1 VGRLFWK
8 FFAFVWLAQVA
19 GIVAIGSAFWLT
31 QRHSDSALDI
41 ESGPGAG
48 MRVEAAAGILK
59 YGGVDAF
66 KAWSEHEPPNPVFA
80 VDTSGSDVLQRPV
93 APNLVSHARQLR
105 ADEPRSHQVAD
116 VQGADG
122 RRYILFAA
130 AHEPGVNDEPGPPP
144 LDSAGGAPR
153 DGQPGRQAPPHAPG
167 PLGMT
172 GPPGPHDLFGG
183 RFRGLPLIPTLSTLV
198 ASLLTAVVLAWYVA
212 KPIRSL
218 RAAFN
223 GVAGGD
229 LALRV
234 MPLIGTR
241 QDELADL
248 GRDFDRMT
256 ERLQAAMEGQRRLL
270 HDVSHEVRS
279 PLARLQA
286 AVGLL
291 RRKYV
296 NEEQTVERIEEEI
309 VRIDRLVGD
318 LLKLSRI
325 EAGEMAGIEEDVDLH
340 ELVAEIVADANF
352 EAEGSG
358 RSIIWNNGASA
369 MLRGRPDILRVA
381 VENIVRNALKHAPES
396 RDITIETRV
405 DPARSL
411 YSIRVLDSGPGV
423 PLEEL
428 AKMFTPFFRSAQ
440 AAGTDGY
447 GLGLAI
453 ARRSIEAHGGSITA
467 ANRKEG
473 GLSVAIELPLSRAA
487 ATAPHSASS
496 A

>member
-1 VGRLFWK
+1 LGRLFWK
-8 FFAFVWLAQVA
+8 FFAFVWLAQFA

-31 QRHSDSALDI
+31 QRHSDNALDI
-41 ESGPGAG
+41 ESGPGTG
-48 MRVEAAAGILK
+48 MRLDAAANILK
-59 YGGVDAF
+59 YGGIDAF
-66 KAWSEHEPPNPVFA
+66 RAWSEHEPPNPVFA
-80 VDTSGSDVLQRPV
+80 VDASGSDVLQRPV
-93 APNLVSHARQLR
+93 APDLVSHARQLR
-105 ADEPRSHQVAD
+105 ADEPRSHQVVDA
-116 VQGADG
+116 QAADG

-130 AHEPGVNDEPGPPP
+130 AHEPGANDQPRPS
-144 LDSAGGAPR
+144 DSAGGAPQGDQADR
-153 DGQPGRQAPPHAPG
+153 DGPLRPPG
-167 PLGMT
+167 LGMA
-172 GPPGPHDLFGG
+172 GPPAPHDLFGG

-198 ASLLTAVVLAWYVA
+198 ASLLTAMLLAWYVA

-248 GRDFDRMT
+248 GRDFDRMA

-296 NEEQTVERIEEEI
+296 NDEQTVERIEEEI

-325 EAGEMAGIEEDVDLH
+325 EAGEMAGIEEEVDLH
-340 ELVAEIVADANF
+340 ELIAEIVADANF
-352 EAEGSG
+352 EAESSG
-358 RSIIWNNGASA
+358 RSIIWTNGASA

-396 RDITIETRV
+396 RDITIKTSI
-405 DPARSL
+405 DPARAV
-411 YSIRVLDSGPGV
+411 YTIRVLDSGPGV
-423 PLEEL
+423 PPEEL

-440 AAGTDGY
+440 AAGTEGY

-473 GLSVAIELPLSRAA
+473 GLSVAMELPLSRAA
-487 ATAPHSASS
+487 ASAPHAMPT

>member
-8 FFAFVWLAQVA
+8 FFAFVWLAQFA
-19 GIVAIGSAFWLT
+19 GIVAIGSAFWLA
-31 QRHSDSALDI
+31 QRHGDSALDI

-48 MRVEAAAGILK
+48 MRVEAAATILK
-59 YGGVDAF
+59 YGGIEAF

-93 APNLVSHARQLR
+93 TANLVSHARQLH

-130 AHEPGVNDEPGPPP
+130 AHEPGANDQPGPPP
-144 LDSAGGAPR
+144 DDPAGRAPE
-153 DGQPGRQAPPHAPG
+153 
-167 PLGMT
+167 
-172 GPPGPHDLFGG
+172 GPPGPRDFFGG
-183 RFRGLPLIPTLSTLV
+183 RFRGLPMIPALSTLV
-198 ASLLTAVVLAWYVA
+198 ASLLTAMLLAWYVA

-218 RAAFN
+218 RTAFN

-229 LALRV
+229 LGLRV

-248 GRDFDRMT
+248 GRDFDRMA

-296 NEEQTVERIEEEI
+296 DEEQTVERIEEEI

-340 ELVAEIVADANF
+340 ELIAEIVADANF

-358 RSIIWNNGASA
+358 RSIIWHNGASA

-381 VENIVRNALKHAPES
+381 IENIVRNALKHAPES
-396 RDITIETRV
+396 RDITLETRV
-405 DPARSL
+405 DPARSR

-473 GLSVAIELPLSRAA
+473 GLSVTIELPLSRAA
-487 ATAPHSASS
+487 ASAPHTLPPA
-496 A
+496 

>member
-1 VGRLFWK
+1 MGRLFWK
-8 FFAFVWLAQVA
+8 FFAFVWLAQLA

-31 QRHSDSALDI
+31 QRHSDSAVDI

-48 MRVEAAAGILK
+48 MRVDAAAGVLK
-59 YGGVDAF
+59 YGGLDAF
-66 KAWSEHEPPNPVFA
+66 KAWSEQAPPNPVFA
-80 VDTSGSDVLQRPV
+80 VDSSGNDVLQRPV
-93 APNLVSHARQLR
+93 APSLVLHARRLR
-105 ADEPRSHQVAD
+105 SDEPGSHQVTE

-122 RRYILFAA
+122 RRYLLFAA
-130 AHEPGVNDEPGPPP
+130 AHDPGAGDQPDRPPRDSAAGTTLEDGHGPPRPPGPP
-144 LDSAGGAPR
+144 
-153 DGQPGRQAPPHAPG
+153 
-167 PLGMT
+167 GMA
-172 GPPGPHDLFGG
+172 GPPGPRDLFGG
-183 RFRGLPLIPTLSTLV
+183 RFRGLPVIPTLSTLI
-198 ASLLTAVVLAWYVA
+198 ASLLTAMLLAWYVA

-218 RAAFN
+218 RTAFD

-229 LALRV
+229 LGARV
-234 MPLIGTR
+234 MPLIGRR

-248 GRDFDRMT
+248 GRDFDRMA

-296 NEEQTVERIEEEI
+296 NEEHTVERIEEEI
-309 VRIDRLVGD
+309 VRIDHLVGD

-325 EAGEMAGIEEDVDLH
+325 EAGEMAGIEEEVDLH
-340 ELVAEIVADANF
+340 ELIAEIVADANF

-358 RSIIWNNGASA
+358 RSIIWNNGAVA

-396 RDITIETRV
+396 RDITIETAV
-405 DPARSL
+405 DPARAI

-423 PLEEL
+423 PSEEL

-467 ANRKEG
+467 ANRQEG

-487 ATAPHSASS
+487 ASAPHSTPS

>member
-1 VGRLFWK
+1 MGRLVWK
-8 FFAFVWLAQVA
+8 FFAFVWLAQFA

-31 QRHSDSALDI
+31 QRHNDNALDL

-48 MRVEAAAGILK
+48 MRLDAAASILK
-59 YGGVDAF
+59 YGGIDAF
-66 KAWSEHEPPNPVFA
+66 RAWSEHEPPNPVFA
-80 VDTSGSDVLQRPV
+80 VDASGSDVLQRPV
-93 APNLVSHARQLR
+93 APTLVSHARQLR
-105 ADEPRSHQVAD
+105 ADEPHSHQVAD

-130 AHEPGVNDEPGPPP
+130 AHESGANDRPGPP
-144 LDSAGGAPR
+144 DSAGGAPQG
-153 DGQPGRQAPPHAPG
+153 DPPGRAGPLRPPE
-167 PLGMT
+167 PLGM
-172 GPPGPHDLFGG
+172 GRPPGPHDLFGG

-198 ASLLTAVVLAWYVA
+198 ASLLTAMLLAWYVA

-218 RAAFN
+218 RTAFN

-248 GRDFDRMT
+248 GRDFDRMA

-325 EAGEMAGIEEDVDLH
+325 EAGEMAGIEEEVDLH

-358 RSIIWNNGASA
+358 RSITWNNGASA
-369 MLRGRPDILRVA
+369 LLRGRPDILRVA
-381 VENIVRNALKHAPES
+381 VENIVRNALKHAPDS
-396 RDITIETRV
+396 RDITITTSV
-405 DPARSL
+405 DPARAV

-423 PLEEL
+423 PPEEL

-440 AAGTDGY
+440 AAGTEGY

-467 ANRKEG
+467 ANREEG

-487 ATAPHSASS
+487 ASAPRATPSA
-496 A
+496 

>member
-1 VGRLFWK
+1 MGRLFWK

-31 QRHSDSALDI
+31 QRHGDSALDI

-48 MRVEAAAGILK
+48 MRVDAAASILK
-59 YGGVDAF
+59 YGGIDAF
-66 KAWSEHEPPNPVFA
+66 KAWSEHESPNLVFA
-80 VDTSGSDVLQRPV
+80 VDSTGRDALQRSV
-93 APNLVSHARQLR
+93 APNLVAHARQLR
-105 ADEPRSHQVAD
+105 TDEPRSRQVAD

-130 AHEPGVNDEPGPPP
+130 AHEPGAHGEPGPPP
-144 LDSAGGAPR
+144 LDSAGGA
-153 DGQPGRQAPPHAPG
+153 QPPHPPG
-167 PLGMT
+167 PPGMA
-172 GPPGPHDLFGG
+172 GPPGPHDLLGG

-198 ASLLTAVVLAWYVA
+198 ASLLTAVLLAWYVA

-218 RAAFN
+218 RTAFN
-223 GVAGGD
+223 GVAGGN

-248 GRDFDRMT
+248 GRDFDRMA

-325 EAGEMAGIEEDVDLH
+325 EAGEMAGIEEEVDLH

-352 EAEGSG
+352 EVEGSN

-405 DPARSL
+405 DPARCL

-423 PLEEL
+423 PPEEL

-440 AAGTDGY
+440 AARTDGY

-487 ATAPHSASS
+487 ATAPRITPSA
-496 A
+496 

>member
-1 VGRLFWK
+1 MGRLFWK
-8 FFAFVWLAQVA
+8 FFAFVWLAQLA

-31 QRHSDSALDI
+31 QRHSDSAVDI

-48 MRVEAAAGILK
+48 MRVDAAAVVLK
-59 YGGVDAF
+59 YGGLEAF

-80 VDTSGSDVLQRPV
+80 VDGAGNDVLHRPV
-93 APNLVSHARQLR
+93 APSLVVHARQLR
-105 ADEPRSHQVAD
+105 ADEPRSRQVTE
-116 VQGADG
+116 VQDADG
-122 RRYILFAA
+122 RRYILFATA
-130 AHEPGVNDEPGPPP
+130 REPG
-144 LDSAGGAPR
+144 AG
-153 DGQPGRQAPPHAPG
+153 DQPGRPPGGARGASSPDSQRGPPRPPG
-167 PLGMT
+167 PLDIG
-172 GPPGPHDLFGG
+172 GPPGPRDLFGG
-183 RFRGLPLIPTLSTLV
+183 RFRGLPIIPTLSTLIG
-198 ASLLTAVVLAWYVA
+198 SLLTAMLLAWYFA

-218 RAAFN
+218 RSAFD

-229 LALRV
+229 LGLRV
-234 MPLIGTR
+234 MPLIGRR

-256 ERLQAAMEGQRRLL
+256 ERLQAAMEAQRRLL

-325 EAGEMAGIEEDVDLH
+325 EAGEMAGIEEEVDLH

-358 RSIIWNNGASA
+358 RSIIWSNGAVA

-396 RDITIETRV
+396 RDILIQTAV
-405 DPARSL
+405 DPARAIYTL
-411 YSIRVLDSGPGV
+411 RVLDSGPGV
-423 PLEEL
+423 PSEEL
-428 AKMFTPFFRSAQ
+428 AHMFTPFFRSTQ

-453 ARRSIEAHGGSITA
+453 ARRSVEAHGGSITA

-473 GLSVAIELPLSRAA
+473 GLSVTIELPLSRVAA
-487 ATAPHSASS
+487 SAPHPASS

>member
-8 FFAFVWLAQVA
+8 FFAFVWLAQFA

-31 QRHSDSALDI
+31 ARHIESPLDI
-41 ESGPGAG
+41 ESSPGTA
-48 MRVEAAAGILK
+48 MRVGAAASILE
-59 YGGVDAF
+59 YAGVDAF
-66 KAWSEHEPPNPVFA
+66 KAWSEREPPNPVFA
-80 VDTSGSDVLQRPV
+80 VDASGNDVLQRPV
-93 APNLVSHARQLR
+93 ASSLVLHARQLR
-105 ADEPRSHQVAD
+105 ADDPRSRLVSD
-116 VQGADG
+116 VRGANG
-122 RRYILFAA
+122 QRYLLFAA
-130 AHEPGVNDEPGPPP
+130 AHEPGAADPPGPPP
-144 LDSAGGAPR
+144 GSAGGLLGA
-153 DGQPGRQAPPHAPG
+153 GQSGLQGPAHPAGPPNIG
-167 PLGMT
+167 
-172 GPPGPHDLFGG
+172 GPPGPRDPFGG

-198 ASLLTAVVLAWYVA
+198 ASLLTAVLLAWYVA

-218 RAAFN
+218 RTAFD
-223 GVAGGD
+223 GVAGGN
-229 LALRV
+229 LSLRV

-296 NEEQTVERIEEEI
+296 NEEHTVERIEEEI

-358 RSIIWNNGASA
+358 RCIVWHNGVSA
-369 MLRGRPDILRVA
+369 ILRGRPDILRVA

-396 RDITIETRV
+396 RDITLETSV
-405 DPARSL
+405 DAARTT
-411 YSIRVLDSGPGV
+411 YRIRVLDSGPGV
-423 PLEEL
+423 PPDDL
-428 AKMFTPFFRSAQ
+428 AKMFTPFYRAAQ
-440 AAGTDGY
+440 AAGTEGY

-467 ANRKEG
+467 TNRKEG
-473 GLSVAIELPLSRAA
+473 GLAVEIELPLSRAA
-487 ATAPHSASS
+487 SPPSHKTTPA
-496 A
+496 

>member
-1 VGRLFWK
+1 MGRLFWK
-8 FFAFVWLAQVA
+8 FFAFVWLAQFA

-31 QRHSDSALDI
+31 QRHSDSAVDI

-48 MRVEAAAGILK
+48 MRVDAAASVLK
-59 YGGVDAF
+59 YGGLDAF

-80 VDTSGSDVLQRPV
+80 VDSSGSDILQRPV
-93 APNLVSHARQLR
+93 ASSLVLHARQLR
-105 ADEPRSHQVAD
+105 ADEPRTHQVAD

-122 RRYILFAA
+122 RRYLLFAA
-130 AHEPGVNDEPGPPP
+130 AHEPGANGQPDLPR
-144 LDSAGGAPR
+144 DAAGGAPP
-153 DGQPGRQAPPHAPG
+153 DGRQGPPRPPG

-172 GPPGPHDLFGG
+172 GPPGPRDMFGG
-183 RFRGLPLIPTLSTLV
+183 RLRGLPVLPTLSTLI
-198 ASLLTAVVLAWYVA
+198 ASLLTAMLLAWYVA

-218 RAAFN
+218 RTAFN

-229 LALRV
+229 LGLRV
-234 MPLIGTR
+234 MPLIGRR

-248 GRDFDRMT
+248 GRDFDRMA

-296 NEEQTVERIEEEI
+296 NEELTVERIEEEI

-325 EAGEMAGIEEDVDLH
+325 ESGEMAGIEEEVDLH
-340 ELVAEIVADANF
+340 ELIAEIVADANF
-352 EAEGSG
+352 EAESSG
-358 RSIIWNNGASA
+358 RSIIWNNGAVA

-381 VENIVRNALKHAPES
+381 VENIVRNALKHAPDS
-396 RDITIETRV
+396 RDITIETAV
-405 DPARSL
+405 DPARAV

-423 PLEEL
+423 PSEEL

-467 ANRKEG
+467 ANRQEG
-473 GLSVAIELPLSRAA
+473 GLSVAIELPLSRVAA
-487 ATAPHSASS
+487 SAPPATPSV
-496 A
+496 

>member
-1 VGRLFWK
+1 MGRLFWK
-8 FFAFVWLAQVA
+8 FFAFVWLAQFG
-19 GIVAIGSAFWLT
+19 GIVAIGSAFWLA
-31 QRHSDSALDI
+31 QKHIVSALDI
-41 ESGPGAG
+41 DPGPGAG
-48 MRVEAAAGILK
+48 MRVDAAANILK
-59 YGGVDAF
+59 YGGIDAF
-66 KAWSEHEPPNPVFA
+66 RAWSEHEPPNPVFA
-80 VDTSGSDVLQRPV
+80 VDTSGRDVLQRPV

-105 ADEPRSHQVAD
+105 ADEQDSRQVAD
-116 VQGADG
+116 VLGADG
-122 RRYILFAA
+122 RRYILFVA
-130 AHEPGVNDEPGPPP
+130 AHEPEADDRPSLPP
-144 LDSAGGAPR
+144 LDST
-153 DGQPGRQAPPHAPG
+153 GRAQAPHPPEA
-167 PLGMT
+167 LDMA
-172 GPPGPHDLFGG
+172 GPPGARELLGG

-198 ASLLTAVVLAWYVA
+198 ASLLTAMLLAWYVA

-218 RAAFN
+218 RTAFE

-229 LALRV
+229 LGLRV
-234 MPLIGTR
+234 MPLIGAR

-248 GRDFDRMT
+248 GRDFDRMA
-256 ERLQAAMEGQRRLL
+256 ERLQASMEGQRRLL

-358 RSIIWNNGASA
+358 RSIIWNNGAYA
-369 MLRGRPDILRVA
+369 TLRGRPDILRVA

-396 RDITIETRV
+396 RNITLETSV
-405 DPARSL
+405 DPAHSL

-423 PLEEL
+423 PPQEL

-467 ANRKEG
+467 TNRKEG
-473 GLSVAIELPLSRAA
+473 GLCVAIELPLSRAA
-487 ATAPHSASS
+487 ASAAHTAPSA
-496 A
+496 

>member
-1 VGRLFWK
+1 
-8 FFAFVWLAQVA
+8 
-19 GIVAIGSAFWLT
+19 
-31 QRHSDSALDI
+31 
-41 ESGPGAG
+41 
-48 MRVEAAAGILK
+48 
-59 YGGVDAF
+59 
-66 KAWSEHEPPNPVFA
+66 
-80 VDTSGSDVLQRPV
+80 
-93 APNLVSHARQLR
+93 
-105 ADEPRSHQVAD
+105 
-116 VQGADG
+116 
-122 RRYILFAA
+122 
-130 AHEPGVNDEPGPPP
+130 
-144 LDSAGGAPR
+144 
-153 DGQPGRQAPPHAPG
+153 
-167 PLGMT
+167 
-172 GPPGPHDLFGG
+172 
-183 RFRGLPLIPTLSTLV
+183 
-198 ASLLTAVVLAWYVA
+198 
-212 KPIRSL
+212 
-218 RAAFN
+218 
-223 GVAGGD
+223 
-229 LALRV
+229 
-234 MPLIGTR
+234 
-241 QDELADL
+241 
-248 GRDFDRMT
+248 
-256 ERLQAAMEGQRRLL
+256 MEGQRRLL

-381 VENIVRNALKHAPES
+381 VENIVRNALKHAPQS
-396 RDITIETRV
+396 RDITIETSV
-405 DPARSL
+405 DPAQRL
-411 YSIRVLDSGPGV
+411 YCIRVLDSGPGV
-423 PLEEL
+423 PPQEL

-473 GLSVAIELPLSRAA
+473 GLSVAIELPRDRPDPYAA
-487 ATAPHSASS
+487 RR
-496 A
+496 

>member
-1 VGRLFWK
+1 MGRLFWK
-8 FFAFVWLAQVA
+8 FFAFVWLAQFA

-31 QRHSDSALDI
+31 RHSDSAPDI

-48 MRVEAAAGILK
+48 MRVDAAANILK
-59 YGGVDAF
+59 YGGIDAF
-66 KAWSEHEPPNPVFA
+66 KAWSEHEPPNKVFA
-80 VDTSGSDVLQRPV
+80 VDTSGRDLLQRPV
-93 APNLVSHARQLR
+93 APNLVSHARQLH
-105 ADEPRSHQVAD
+105 ADEPHSAQVAD
-116 VQGADG
+116 VQSADG

-130 AHEPGVNDEPGPPP
+130 AHEPAANDEPGPPP
-144 LDSAGGAPR
+144 RDSAEGALQA
-153 DGQPGRQAPPHAPG
+153 GQPGRQGPPRPPG
-167 PLGMT
+167 PPDMA
-172 GPPGPHDLFGG
+172 GPPGPRYPFGG
-183 RFRGLPLIPTLSTLV
+183 RFRGLPVIPTFSTLV
-198 ASLLTAVVLAWYVA
+198 ASLLTAMLLAWYVA

-218 RAAFN
+218 RTAFN

-248 GRDFDRMT
+248 GRDFDRMA

-296 NEEQTVERIEEEI
+296 NEVQTVERIEEEI

-325 EAGEMAGIEEDVDLH
+325 EAGEMAGIEEEVDLH
-340 ELVAEIVADANF
+340 ELIAEIVADANF

-358 RSIIWNNGASA
+358 RSLIWNNGASA

-396 RDITIETRV
+396 RDITIETRL
-405 DPARSL
+405 DSARSL
-411 YSIRVLDSGPGV
+411 YCIRVLDSGPGV
-423 PLEEL
+423 APEDL

-440 AAGTDGY
+440 AAGTEGY

-487 ATAPHSASS
+487 ASAPHTSPSA
-496 A
+496 

>member
-8 FFAFVWLAQVA
+8 FFAFVWLAQFA

-31 QRHSDSALDI
+31 QRHSDSAVDI

-48 MRVEAAAGILK
+48 MRVDAAAGVLK
-59 YGGVDAF
+59 YGGLEAF
-66 KAWSEHEPPNPVFA
+66 KDWSEQEPPNPVFA
-80 VDTSGSDVLQRPV
+80 VDSSGNDVLQRPV
-93 APNLVSHARQLR
+93 APSLVLHARQLR
-105 ADEPRSHQVAD
+105 TDEPGSHQVTD

-122 RRYILFAA
+122 RHYLLFAA
-130 AHEPGVNDEPGPPP
+130 AHDRGASDQPGRPPRDSAAGATPEDAQGPPHPPGPP
-144 LDSAGGAPR
+144 
-153 DGQPGRQAPPHAPG
+153 
-167 PLGMT
+167 GMA
-172 GPPGPHDLFGG
+172 GPPGPRYLLAG
-183 RFRGLPLIPTLSTLV
+183 RFRGLPLIPTLSTLI
-198 ASLLTAVVLAWYVA
+198 ASLLTAMLLAWYVA

-218 RAAFN
+218 RTAFD
-223 GVAGGD
+223 GVAGGN

-234 MPLIGTR
+234 MPLMGRR

-248 GRDFDRMT
+248 GRDFDRMA

-296 NEEQTVERIEEEI
+296 NEEHTVERIEEEI

-325 EAGEMAGIEEDVDLH
+325 EAGEMAGIEEEVDLH

-358 RSIIWNNGASA
+358 RSIIWDNGAVA
-369 MLRGRPDILRVA
+369 VLRGRPDILRVA

-396 RDITIETRV
+396 RDITIETTV
-405 DPARSL
+405 DAARAV

-423 PLEEL
+423 PAEEL

-467 ANRKEG
+467 VNRPEG

-487 ATAPHSASS
+487 AAAPHPTPSV
-496 A
+496 